1 MGSLL
6 LLIGMLLL
14 MMSLIWTTGEAL
26 KKDLLEGALAL
37 VFTPLYSGYYAF
49 VVDYVRWHRPFFIS
63 MAGVLLS
70 LIGYILG

>member
-26 KKDLLEGALAL
+26 KIDLIEGALAL
-37 VFTPLYSGYYAF
+37 AFTPIYSGYYAF
-49 VVDYVRWHRPFFIS
+49 AVDYARWHRPFFIS
-63 MAGVLLS
+63 MAGILLS
-70 LIGYILG
+70 LIGYLLG

>member
-26 KKDLLEGALAL
+26 KKDLLAGVFAL
-37 VFTPLYSGYYAF
+37 VATPVYSGFHAF
-49 VVDYVRWHRPFFIS
+49 YVDYAKWHRPFFVS
-63 MAGVLLS
+63 VAGIVFS
-70 LIGYILG
+70 LVGYFIG